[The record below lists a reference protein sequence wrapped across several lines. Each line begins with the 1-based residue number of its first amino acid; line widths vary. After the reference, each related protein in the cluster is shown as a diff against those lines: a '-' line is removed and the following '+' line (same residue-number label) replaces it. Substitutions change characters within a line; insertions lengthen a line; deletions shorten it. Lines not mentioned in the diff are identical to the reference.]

1 MDIATNQTSILSR
14 YVMLALWALL
24 PTIAWA
30 CATMVIIRFYG
41 AHSTQGIWALFF
53 GIPGVAVGGGLL
65 YVTGSE
71 TASYGGWDVSWEL
84 AFLVH
89 CVEGRCCFEK

>member
-1 MDIATNQTSILSR
+1 
-14 YVMLALWALL
+14 MLALWALL

-41 AHSTQGIWALFF
+41 AHSTQGSWALFF

-71 TASYGGWDVSWEL
+71 TASYVGM
-84 AFLVH
+84 FLGNWLFWFIVLK
-89 CVEGRCCFEK
+89 VAVVLKNRFA